1 VHIASTCR
9 PLTHTEFKTENGVGT
24 NCCNPLGTA

>member
-1 VHIASTCR
+1 MTR
-9 PLTHTEFKTENGVGT
+9 RLDKGNGLTKFKTENGAGI